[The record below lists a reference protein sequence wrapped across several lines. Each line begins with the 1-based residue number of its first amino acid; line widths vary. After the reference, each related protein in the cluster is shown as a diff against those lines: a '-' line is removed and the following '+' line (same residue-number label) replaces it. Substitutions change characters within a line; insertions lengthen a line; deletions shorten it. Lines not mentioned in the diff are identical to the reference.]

1 MVGRELVPLFL
12 KSTDSE
18 IYLLIH
24 DQGKSLEAES
34 LLETLFGLSA
44 DPKLAERIHIIAG
57 DVTQEDLGISDLGF
71 VNKITQIIHAAATT
85 RFDLPLEEARRINVK
100 GTANTLE
107 FAKRCVNLKQFGFL
121 STAYVSGKRTGKI
134 YENERVHQDGFVN
147 SYEQSKYEAEGL
159 IEAVKSNLP
168 TSTYRLSTIL
178 GDSKTGKVIH
188 FTAPHQSLRI
198 MYLGLASMVPGTP
211 DYLVDLIPSDYTAVA
226 LFKLFSE
233 RFEAGQVFHI
243 TAGKEKSYTL
253 KELIDESFRYL
264 GDSDHQWKN
273 REYPKPAIASA
284 EAFEL
289 FLQSVK
295 DADNHL
301 LRGVVSALGNFAHQ
315 LNYPKEFDI
324 ANLSVSLPEYEKNLP
339 DVREYYSKVVQY
351 CLKTNWGKHA

>member
-12 KSTDSE
+12 KNDDWE

-24 DQGKSLEAES
+24 DQGESLKAES
-34 LLETLFGLSA
+34 LLETLFGLPLDSNLV
-44 DPKLAERIHIIAG
+44 KRIHVITG
-57 DVTQEDLGISDLGF
+57 DITQEDLGISDLAF
-71 VNKITQIIHAAATT
+71 TNKITHIIHAAATT

-100 GTANTLE
+100 GTANALQL
-107 FAKRCVNLKQFGFL
+107 AKRCDNLKQFGFL
-121 STAYVSGKRTGKI
+121 STAYVSGKRIGKI
-134 YENERVHQDGFVN
+134 YEKERVHHDGFVN

-159 IEAVKSNLP
+159 IETAEPDVP
-168 TSTYRLSTIL
+168 TATYRLSTIL
-178 GDSKTGKVIH
+178 GDSKTGKVLH

-211 DYLVDLIPSDYTAVA
+211 DYLVDLIPSDYAA
-226 LFKLFSE
+226 LTLFELFSK
-233 RFEAGQVFHI
+233 RFKAGQVFHI
-243 TAGKEKSYTL
+243 TAGKKKSYTL

-264 GDSDHQWKN
+264 GELDPQWQS
-273 REYPKPAIASA
+273 RQYPKPVIASA

-289 FLQSVK
+289 FLRSVK

-324 ANLSVSLPEYEKNLP
+324 ANLSVSLPKYEKNLP